1 MRYTDRNPD
10 RYKETE
16 RRTNRDK
23 EIQRERER
31 KRERNCKILNI
42 FQKHVKNGR
51 TWGKRD
57 SRETQTEIE
66 TQTETQR

>member
-1 MRYTDRNPD
+1 MCLVYIFPNIQSIQFLNSSDVHMRYTDRNPD

-31 KRERNCKILNI
+31 ERER
-42 FQKHVKNGR
+42 
-51 TWGKRD
+51 
-57 SRETQTEIE
+57 EIA
-66 TQTETQR
+66 RY